1 MKFCE
6 WFPLYLRITGSL
18 GINRTDDYTSSLELH
33 RLIHNDESLF
43 DRYRGRN
50 AFIIGNGPDLEDAL
64 TTVSGGYVVVA
75 DSAID
80 TYMELRGIPD
90 IIVSDLDGNVE
101 SIINSSRKGSS
112 IVLHAHGD
120 NREKILQYAK
130 YFPDALATTQNIP
143 MAHLYNFGGFSDGDR
158 AAFLADHLDAGL
170 ITLIGFDF
178 NHVNKKN
185 YYDNN
190 SLIRKS
196 IKLAWAKYLLNCLAN
211 SRGSDFTEGSI
222 IEI

>member
-1 MKFCE
+1 MKFCQ
-6 WFPLYLRITGSL
+6 WFPIYLRITDSL

-33 RLIHNDESLF
+33 KFIHNDESLLA
-43 DRYRGRN
+43 RYRGKN

-64 TTVSGGYVVVA
+64 TTISGGYVIVA

-90 IIVSDLDGNVE
+90 IIVSDLDGDIG
-101 SIINSSRKGSS
+101 SIITSSGKGSS
-112 IVLHAHGD
+112 IILHAHGD
-120 NREKILQYAK
+120 NRGKILQYAK
-130 YFPDALATTQNIP
+130 YFPDAVATTQNIP
-143 MAHLYNFGGFSDGDR
+143 MVHLYNFGGFSDGDR
-158 AAFLADHLDAGL
+158 AAFLADHLGADI

-178 NHVNKKN
+178 SHVNKKK
-185 YYDNN
+185 YYDDD
-190 SLIRKS
+190 STLRKS

-211 SRGSDFTEGSI
+211 SRGNDFTEGSV